1 MGRVG
6 RAAAAMAAMALLA
19 TGCGGGPT
27 GGDDPPATRQGGT
40 DERDGGDQR
49 GAETG
54 EPTVRAMATV
64 APLADLV
71 RQVLGDRGTVRS
83 LVPSG
88 ADSHTYEPRPGDVA
102 ELEAADVYFGNG
114 LGLNEGALALAESTL
129 PDGAPVVRLAE
140 RALDGDQLVSAHDD
154 GSDHGHAHANPHTWL
169 HVPFAMAKVETIAE
183 VLADIDPAGAPAYQ
197 ANAQTYLKE
206 LRRLHE
212 SIAQGVATVPA
223 DQRTIVTFHDAQ
235 RYFARGYGLEVVGVI
250 QPSDASEPDPGDV
263 AALIQ
268 QIDAEGVSAVFGS
281 GVFADEISEQLAAET
296 QAEYYT
302 GLADD
307 VLPGKPGDAEHSYA
321 GLIAHNARVII
332 KGLGGDPSLI
342 TEP

>member
-6 RAAAAMAAMALLA
+6 RAAAVVAAMTLLA
-19 TGCGGGPT
+19 AGCGSGPT
-27 GGDDPPATRQGGT
+27 GGNDPPARQEDT
-40 DERDGGDQR
+40 AERDDGDQR

-71 RQVLGDRGTVRS
+71 RQVLGDRGTVGS

-102 ELEAADVYFGNG
+102 EIEAADVYFGNG

-129 PDGAPVVRLAE
+129 PDDAPVVRLAE
-140 RALDGDQLVSAHDD
+140 RALDGDQLVSAHDG

-183 VLADIDPAGAPAYQ
+183 VLADIDPEGASAYQ
-197 ANAQTYLKE
+197 ANAQTYLEE
-206 LRRLHE
+206 LRRLHD
-212 SIAQGVATVPA
+212 SIAEGVATVPA
-223 DQRTIVTFHDAQ
+223 DQRKIVIFHEAH

-263 AALIQ
+263 AALIE

-296 QAEYYT
+296 QAAYYT
-302 GLADD
+302 GLTDD

-332 KGLGGDPSLI
+332 EGLGGDPSRI